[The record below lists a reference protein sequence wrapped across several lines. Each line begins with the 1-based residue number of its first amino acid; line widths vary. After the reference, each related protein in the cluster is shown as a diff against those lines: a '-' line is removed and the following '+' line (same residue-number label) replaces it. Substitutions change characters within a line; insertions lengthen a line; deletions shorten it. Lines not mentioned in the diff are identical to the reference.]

1 VYFFTEDSF
10 FGVFDFPWLA
20 GDSAAALKDRI
31 PGFITAWYENQV
43 V

>member
-31 PGFITAWYENQV
+31 PGFIAAFMKTK
-43 V
+43 